1 MDRTCS
7 KISLRFAVILAIP
20 LDSLT
25 FFIIPKATAS
35 NGSGR
40 SANSMSRVSYK
51 CLRCGHLDEF
61 EGIRTGIACKACG
74 FRIFVKP
81 RRQGHKTLD
90 AI

>member
-1 MDRTCS
+1 M
-7 KISLRFAVILAIP
+7 P
-20 LDSLT
+20 
-25 FFIIPKATAS
+25 
-35 NGSGR
+35 
-40 SANSMSRVSYK
+40 RVTYK

-61 EGIRTGIACKACG
+61 EGTRTGIACKACG

>member
-1 MDRTCS
+1 M
-7 KISLRFAVILAIP
+7 LLAIH

-25 FFIIPKATAS
+25 FHNPSKATAS

-40 SANSMSRVSYK
+40 SADSMVKSVSYK